1 MNEEKFNELAQAY
14 DSPNRI
20 ELAQIIANETNKLL
34 DTTQYESLLDY
45 GGGTGLVT
53 LSIDHHFK
61 SVILIDSSEQMV
73 NVFKEKY
80 KALDK
85 DNMQGFV
92 GDILTDSNI
101 ATEKEQYDVIF
112 LSLVLLHSGDY
123 QQLLKQL
130 EPQLKQNGMFII
142 VDFDKN
148 DKVSHPAVYNGF
160 HQSEIKQTLETIGL
174 KDIHTHT
181 FYHGKQ
187 IFMNQDASMFIA
199 SGLKR

>member
-1 MNEEKFNELAQAY
+1 MNEALFNQLAQTY
-14 DSPNRI
+14 DNPTRI
-20 ELAQIIANETNKLL
+20 EQSQIIADEVNKIL
-34 DTTQYESLLDY
+34 DTKQYETLLDY
-45 GGGTGLVT
+45 GGGTGIVT
-53 LSIDHHFK
+53 LSIAHHFK
-61 SVILIDSSEQMV
+61 SVTLMDSSEQMV

-85 DNMQGFV
+85 INMHGFV
-92 GDILTDSNI
+92 GDILTDSGI
-101 ATEKEQYDVIF
+101 VTEKEQYDVIF

-187 IFMNQDASMFIA
+187 IFMNQEASMFIA